1 MTANGQYR
9 LEIVNTTHAAVLL
22 LSLLSVFTTWA
33 GVMLAFWLRENA
45 RAIAAGIGFSTGI
58 MLLISLVELVPESID
73 IMGTPSTLMSFTLG
87 AGLVWTAHFIVPH
100 THLVEEK
107 GVVDRMLVRTA
118 YLVAFGLILHDVPE
132 GFAMA
137 NAYIAS
143 PELGALVAI
152 AIALHNVP
160 EEFAMAV
167 PAVVIKSGR
176 FLYGAAV
183 LSALAEPLGA
193 VIGLVAVGI
202 APALNAHFMAF
213 AAGAMSFVSLHELV
227 PMARRYRNMRMF
239 AAGMVVSVLVYGLL
253 TRITEAG

>member
-1 MTANGQYR
+1 MS
-9 LEIVNTTHAAVLL
+9 TTHAAVLL
-22 LSLLSVFTTWA
+22 LSLLSLFTTWL

-58 MLLISLVELVPESID
+58 MLLISLLELVPESIG
-73 IMGTPSTLMSFTLG
+73 IMGAPPTLMSFALG
-87 AGLVWTAHFIVPH
+87 AGLVWTAHLIVPH
-100 THLVEEK
+100 IHLVAEK
-107 GVVDRMLVRTA
+107 GMADRMLVKTA

-143 PELGALVAI
+143 PELGVLVAI

-167 PAVVIKSGR
+167 PAVMIRSRR
-176 FLYGAAV
+176 FLYGAAL
-183 LSALAEPLGA
+183 LSALAEPVGA
-193 VIGLVAVGI
+193 VIGLVVVGI

-227 PMARRYRNMRMF
+227 PMARRYRNMGMF
-239 AAGMVVSVLVYGLL
+239 ALGAILSVVVYGLL
-253 TRITEAG
+253 SRITESA